1 MEIIMNSNDLYN
13 NLKELWEEFDSNHN
27 VFVDKGNKAAG
38 SRARKAIGEIK
49 KLVTEYR
56 KASVSECIM
65 NIASLAGHLAFGL
78 IAFSF
83 LVKDIF
89 WLRIVSILASLF
101 SVFYNYL
108 IPLEPMWLAINWNFI
123 FIAVNLYHI
132 AVILYE
138 KREVK
143 MDAKNQELYDTLFS
157 EMTPVEYLKISRAA
171 KWELVKAGERI
182 ITQGMPVPDL
192 YLIYNGTVD
201 VIVDNEQIAE
211 LKDGEFVGEM
221 SFLTEKVATATCKV
235 KYDAQCLVWKQK
247 EFKELLKRNPS
258 LYFTI
263 QSVLSSQV
271 SDKLVK
277 SSK

>member
-1 MEIIMNSNDLYN
+1 
-13 NLKELWEEFDSNHN
+13 
-27 VFVDKGNKAAG
+27 
-38 SRARKAIGEIK
+38 
-49 KLVTEYR
+49 
-56 KASVSECIM
+56 M
-65 NIASLAGHLAFGL
+65 NIATLAGHLAFGL

-89 WLRIVSILASLF
+89 WLRIVSIVASLF
-101 SVFYNYL
+101 SVFYNYI

-123 FIAVNLYHI
+123 FIAVNIYHI
-132 AVILYE
+132 AIILYE

-143 MDAKNQELYDTLFS
+143 MDDKNQELYDTLFS

-171 KWELVKAGERI
+171 KWEMVKAGQRI

-201 VIVDNEQIAE
+201 VVVDKEQIAE

-235 KYDAQCLVWKQK
+235 KYDAQCLVWKQR

-263 QSVLSSQV
+263 QSVLSAQV
-271 SDKLVK
+271 SDKLVI
-277 SSK
+277 SSKK

>member
-1 MEIIMNSNDLYN
+1 
-13 NLKELWEEFDSNHN
+13 
-27 VFVDKGNKAAG
+27 
-38 SRARKAIGEIK
+38 
-49 KLVTEYR
+49 
-56 KASVSECIM
+56 M
-65 NIASLAGHLAFGL
+65 NIATLAGHLAFGL

-89 WLRIVSILASLF
+89 WLRIVSIIASLF
-101 SVFYNYL
+101 SVFYNYV

-123 FIAVNLYHI
+123 FIVVNIYHI
-132 AVILYE
+132 AIILYE

-143 MDAKNQELYDTLFS
+143 MDDKNQELYDTLFS

-171 KWELVKAGERI
+171 KWEMVKAGERI

-201 VIVDNEQIAE
+201 VLVDNEQIAE

-235 KYDAQCLVWKQK
+235 KYDAQCLVWKQR

-263 QSVLSSQV
+263 QSVLSAQV
-271 SDKLVK
+271 SDKLVI
-277 SSK
+277 SSKK